1 MTPKSLLRHK
11 LCVSD
16 LSEMA
21 EGTCFHRI
29 LDETDKKI
37 ADKQVK
43 RVVMC
48 SGKVYYDLLE
58 EREQKQIKDVK
69 IIRLEQIYPFPHKTL
84 VDILS
89 QTPKAELVWCQE
101 EPKNMGSWTFVRD
114 YLESAMQDAGMGA
127 GRAIYAGRKEAASPA
142 TGSAARHKH
151 EQEELVSAALASE
164 KQGIAAE

>member
-1 MTPKSLLRHK
+1 
-11 LCVSD
+11 
-16 LSEMA
+16 
-21 EGTCFHRI
+21 
-29 LDETDKKI
+29 
-37 ADKQVK
+37 
-43 RVVMC
+43 MC

-58 EREQKQIKDVK
+58 ERDSKAIDDVK

-84 VDILS
+84 VEILS
-89 QTPKAELVWCQE
+89 QTKKAELVWCQE

-114 YLESAMQDAGMGA
+114 YLEAAMQEAGMSTS
-127 GRAIYAGRKEAASPA
+127 RAIYAGRKEAASPA